1 MFQNQLIKYVK
12 SSYHLLSL
20 ATEDIFQK
28 MNSDKKN
35 LEIISF
41 KWVVIVALCSCA
53 FFNKRSNRVEYFSKK
68 QDGESS
74 KTKWVVPDGQPLLC
88 RQALK
93 IKKK

>member
-1 MFQNQLIKYVK
+1 MLK

-20 ATEDIFQK
+20 TTEDIFQK

-41 KWVVIVALCSCA
+41 KWVVMVALCSCA

-68 QDGESS
+68 EDGE
-74 KTKWVVPDGQPLLC
+74 LL
-88 RQALK
+88 
-93 IKKK
+93 